1 VTRIAIIVG
10 HARRDTYCEAL
21 ASAYRRGAEA
31 SGHVMDFF
39 VLSKMTFDPILHD
52 GFKSVQMLEPDLQ
65 AAQDAIGRADHLV
78 LVFPLWMGTLPAIL
92 KGFLERIL
100 QPGFAMEPD
109 ARDAGYRP
117 LLKGKSARVIITMAT
132 PAPVYRWLFGAPELK
147 ALKHG
152 ILGFVGIAPVRSTL
166 FGMVDIASERTRR
179 HWLEEVEALG
189 RAAR

>member
-1 VTRIAIIVG
+1 MTHIAVIVG
-10 HARRDTYCEAL
+10 HARRNTYCEAL
-21 ASAYRRGAEA
+21 AAAYRQGAEA
-31 SGHVMDFF
+31 AGHTVDYF
-39 VLSKMTFDPILHD
+39 VLSKMSFDPILHD
-52 GFKSVQMLEPDLQ
+52 GFKSMQALEPDLQ

-109 ARDAGYRP
+109 AHDAGFKP
-117 LLKGKSARVIITMAT
+117 LLRGKSARVIITMAT
-132 PAPVYRWLFGAPELK
+132 PAPVYRWWFGAHELK
-147 ALKHG
+147 ALKHS

-166 FGMVDIASERTRR
+166 FGMVDITSESTRQR
-179 HWLEEVEALG
+179 WLKETEALG